1 MSQTFDMNFTGAR
14 ELDKLLDA
22 LPSQIAKR
30 VVRGAL
36 LKSAKPILVDAK
48 NSVPVNTGRLKKSL
62 TAAKAKKSDER
73 PGDAKVLI
81 GARVGGKYKGYHFHL
96 VEFGTKNMRA
106 RPFLF
111 PAVVKNTGQQ
121 RKILTREIA
130 KRTHAEALKLA
141 TKFRTLK

>member
-62 TAAKAKKSDER
+62 TAAKAKK
-73 PGDAKVLI
+73 
-81 GARVGGKYKGYHFHL
+81 
-96 VEFGTKNMRA
+96 
-106 RPFLF
+106 
-111 PAVVKNTGQQ
+111 
-121 RKILTREIA
+121 
-130 KRTHAEALKLA
+130 
-141 TKFRTLK
+141 